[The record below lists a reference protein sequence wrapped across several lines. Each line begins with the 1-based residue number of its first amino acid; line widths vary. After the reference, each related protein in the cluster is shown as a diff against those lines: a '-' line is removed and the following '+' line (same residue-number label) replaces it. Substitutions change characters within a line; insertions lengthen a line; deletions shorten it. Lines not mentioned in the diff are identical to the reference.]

1 MVARAFLLHGR
12 RSGIVSVRNMS
23 RCSLLLV
30 AVTAFVAACGNAAL
44 TEPLVANTGTARSS
58 DGYEAALASVEAA
71 NYPIVIKDPEHAFLR
86 VKARSWSSEQV
97 PAAVCIDVKAWRGSV
112 DVNVLVPPGL
122 ELAEAQ
128 LHQLRGERKEL
139 AWAIS
144 TRARLIAGEPM
155 GPSEHSPMEAVVP
168 PTFLQFPAR

>member
-1 MVARAFLLHGR
+1 
-12 RSGIVSVRNMS
+12 MS

-30 AVTAFVAACGNAAL
+30 GLAAVVAACGNAAI

-71 NYPIVIKDPEHAFLR
+71 NYPIVINDPKHAFLR
-86 VKARSWSSEQV
+86 VKARSWGGEDV

-112 DVNVLVPPGL
+112 DVHILVPPGL
-122 ELAEAQ
+122 DLAEAQ
-128 LHQLRGERKEL
+128 LRQLRGERKEL

-155 GPSEHSPMEAVVP
+155 GPSEHSTMEEVP
-168 PTFLQFPAR
+168 PTFLQFPTR